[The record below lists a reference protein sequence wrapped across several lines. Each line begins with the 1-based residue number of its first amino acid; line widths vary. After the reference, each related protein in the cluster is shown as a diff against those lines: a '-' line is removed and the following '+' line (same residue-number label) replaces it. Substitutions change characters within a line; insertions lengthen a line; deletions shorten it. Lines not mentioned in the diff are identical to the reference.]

1 MINGCQLLQKNNKL
15 VIDKFVPTNYT
26 RRVDKRKRLIK
37 IIGGMRHDKK

>member
-26 RRVDKRKRLIK
+26 KRVDE
-37 IIGGMRHDKK
+37 KKALNQNNRRNET